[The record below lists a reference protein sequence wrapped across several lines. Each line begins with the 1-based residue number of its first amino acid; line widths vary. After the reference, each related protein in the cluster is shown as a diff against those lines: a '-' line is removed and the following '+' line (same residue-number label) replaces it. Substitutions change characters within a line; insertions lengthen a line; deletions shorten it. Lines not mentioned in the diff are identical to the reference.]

1 MNKNDFFT
9 KSKTSFSNKF
19 SILEI
24 LWVSLFFILMS
35 GSIQIQ
41 GQIYVSDGAQIFNE
55 GQIVSGKIIH
65 ESETDQESLISAKTL
80 PREQLN
86 EQTITSKNGSSKAT
100 KIKFKND
107 GQAFQKKLKKLTVKY
122 TPKVS
127 TEESGTFASNPKNQN
142 TVALGSSNS
151 TYFGTIIT
159 QVGLPLRTHFEEKT
173 TRIIFNSQPFSNW
186 TIQTNSIRPPPFL
199 V

>member
-9 KSKTSFSNKF
+9 KAKASFPHKF

-41 GQIYVSDGAQIFNE
+41 GQIYVSEGAQIFNE

-65 ESETDQESLISAKTL
+65 ESETDQASLISAKAL
-80 PREQLN
+80 PHEQLN
-86 EQTITSKNGSSKAT
+86 EQTIASKIVSSKAT

-107 GQAFQKKLKKLTVKY
+107 GQVFQKKQKKLSVKY

-127 TEESGTFASNPKNQN
+127 TEENSSFTNYPKNQN
-142 TVALGSSNS
+142 TVALGSSNN

-159 QVGLPLRTHFEEKT
+159 QVGLPLKTHFEEKAA
-173 TRIIFNSQPFSNW
+173 RIIFNSQPFSNW